1 MMRLVKRICLIS
13 LSLFF
18 LVTVAAALYLWHY
31 AYYEAEPILYPSNPI
46 YAELD
51 PEPEPLEGVDYQPF
65 DFVGAEGHSLPA
77 LILTP
82 ARMGEDQ
89 RVDLLRK
96 EGLSGLAELDFVILS
111 VEWDRGRRSALPL
124 AQQLLAKGLR
134 CVVWDSRADGNAQS
148 YCSHGLNESK
158 DLPLL
163 LNALEKQTG
172 KKDLQVLAVG
182 QGYGAGLLL
191 QSLSSEKRFAGVIA
205 IDSFASL
212 SESLSRSLSSS
223 TLIKK
228 AQLWLIDRQLESKMG
243 YESFDVA
250 PVETVALMSR
260 RTPLLLI
267 NLAQN
272 SAVAQLD
279 DALQIYR
286 QAKSDDKDI
295 WTLRSAKQDAPDA
308 VTRKITVSVKRDN
321 KPNEISFTINLL
333 NDDAELVSRM
343 LQWMSEAFLRRKNKE
358 NSPILL
364 P

>member
-1 MMRLVKRICLIS
+1 MRLVKRICLIS

-18 LVTVAAALYLWHY
+18 LVLVAATLYLWHY
-31 AYYEAEPILYPSNPI
+31 AYYEAEPILNPSNPI
-46 YAELD
+46 YANLD
-51 PEPEPLEGVDYQPF
+51 PEPEPIDGISYQSF
-65 DFVGAEGHSLPA
+65 DFVGADGQSLPA

-82 ARMGEDQ
+82 ARLNREQ
-89 RVDLLRK
+89 RVQLLRK

-124 AQQLLAKGLR
+124 AQQLLAMGLP
-134 CVVWDSRADGNAQS
+134 CVIWDSRAVGSSQS

-158 DLPLL
+158 DVPLL
-163 LNALEKQTG
+163 LNALEKQVG
-172 KKDLQVLAVG
+172 KKDLQLLAVG

-191 QSLSSEKRFAGVIA
+191 QSLSQEKRFAGVIA

-212 SESLSRSLSSS
+212 SESLSRSLSPSS
-223 TLIKK
+223 LVKK

-267 NLAQN
+267 N
-272 SAVAQLD
+272 VAQDSPVVLLD

-295 WTLRSAKQDAPDA
+295 WTLRSEKKDAPDA
-308 VTRKITVSVKRDN
+308 TSRKITVRVKRDN
-321 KPNEISFTINLL
+321 HPDEISFDIKLL
-333 NDDAELVSRM
+333 NKEEVLIPRM
-343 LQWMSEAFLRRKNKE
+343 LHWMSEAFLRRKNKD
-358 NSPILL
+358 NPPILL